1 MKNLCSGSQCG
12 GFQFLLILDLWGISF
27 HAVVVFP
34 LGKNLL
40 FIFVLGHCGNLRL
53 STEMMELTTSPT
65 VNAVCFLSLVSFF
78 LMRYQSNTKT
88 IQDKIFIPQ
97 QTPTYLK
104 IGNYHLFTYVH
115 FSLTQHL
122 HIRNKNGS
130 KFRFWII

>member
-1 MKNLCSGSQCG
+1 MTFKLLQLSGDPTE
-12 GFQFLLILDLWGISF
+12 I
-27 HAVVVFP
+27 
-34 LGKNLL
+34 KL
-40 FIFVLGHCGNLRL
+40 FRDLRL

-104 IGNYHLFTYVH
+104 IKENEDL
-115 FSLTQHL
+115 SLW
-122 HIRNKNGS
+122 
-130 KFRFWII
+130 F